1 VPTPEPTYKTLAA
14 LRAAYERGELDRK
27 KSPLILDNDSSTVY
41 VGERCVYRGP
51 GYELIEE
58 ALTLLG
64 IPWDS
69 A

>member
-1 VPTPEPTYKTLAA
+1 MEKYKTLAE
-14 LRAAYERGELDRK
+14 LKAAYERGELDPKR
-27 KSPLILDNDSSTVY
+27 SPLIIDNDNSTVY
-41 VGERCVYRGP
+41 DDDDECVYRGP

-64 IPWDS
+64 IPWDN